1 VNVLRA
7 STNVNASEWERD
19 NPSARARAK
28 VNTIVR
34 GDGLIEEPVG
44 PSDREVGL

>member
-1 VNVLRA
+1 MNTIKR
-7 STNVNASEWERD
+7 ERE
-19 NPSARARAK
+19 NLSVRARAK

-44 PSDREVGL
+44 PSDCEVGL